1 MLYAFPFAW
10 LRPRDGQ
17 HWRVALAAGPFVIH
31 LAWFGV
37 AFDVPADSAILPA
50 VVAVNQPVAE
60 IERLVGHSTDG
71 SGANSAEGPRSD
83 VKN

>member
-1 MLYAFPFAW
+1 
-10 LRPRDGQ
+10 
-17 HWRVALAAGPFVIH
+17 
-31 LAWFGV
+31 
-37 AFDVPADSAILPA
+37 VPADSAILPA